1 MHMNNLLVGAKESEE
16 TGAAGC
22 LNAFKDSC
30 AETEAGMDFS
40 ILQEVSSIVIDGT
53 NMNIG
58 ERDGL
63 WALLEKLRQQQVS
76 EKVSLVPLIKI
87 CCAVHRSNLTWK
99 SVTDTVTE
107 LKVVIEALKSISTY
121 FHTLGVRTR
130 ECKKVADEHNLP
142 MLRYPVYFQIRFTEF
157 LFELIDAYLSSCE
170 ATILY
175 FHDKS
180 KEP

>member
-1 MHMNNLLVGAKESEE
+1 MNNLFVGAKESEE
-16 TGAAGC
+16 TGAARC

-58 ERDGL
+58 
-63 WALLEKLRQQQVS
+63 
-76 EKVSLVPLIKI
+76 VSLVPLIKI
-87 CCAVHRSNLTWK
+87 CCAVHRSNLAWK

-107 LKVVIEALKSISTY
+107 LKVVIEAIKSISTY

-130 ECKKVADEHNLP
+130 ERKKVADEHNLP

-170 ATILY
+170 ATIFY